1 MLMRFASQKQTREK
15 KKRNTDGISHISH
28 TAKGHTWPYMINLF
42 SEMFHS
48 PKTVNN
54 FIADCNETC
63 ISSLN
68 LKPHICCIKN

>member
-15 KKRNTDGISHISH
+15 KKRNTDGISHIR
-28 TAKGHTWPYMINLF
+28 HTWPYMINLF

-54 FIADCNETC
+54 FIADCNETF
-63 ISSLN
+63 ISALN
-68 LKPHICCIKN
+68 LNICCIEN